1 MSRDNALN
9 QLQSSPLTNEEIKN
23 EKNFVANKLNI
34 TEHQLDDILMVP
46 TKVLKIINHI
56 IVLLTFLLRLFNF
69 LELKKRVIQ

>member
-34 TEHQLDDILMVP
+34 TEQQLDEYFNAPNKSFKDY
-46 TKVLKIINHI
+46 KSHYSIINFFTK
-56 IVLLTFLLRLFNF
+56 IVQFFGI
-69 LELKKRVIQ
+69 EKRVIQ